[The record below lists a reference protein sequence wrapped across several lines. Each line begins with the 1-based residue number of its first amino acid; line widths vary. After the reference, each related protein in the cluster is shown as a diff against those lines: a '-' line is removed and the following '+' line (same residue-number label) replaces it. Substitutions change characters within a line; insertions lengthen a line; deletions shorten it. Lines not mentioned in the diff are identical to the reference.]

1 MMIRKI
7 LISTAVMVGVATL
20 ALSQTG
26 CSRASPAPNGVV
38 FTADEKGKSISVVDP
53 DTGRVTTTPV
63 RVAPHNVQTSRDG
76 KSLYVVGSL
85 MGDGEGITPGMS
97 GKGRLL
103 VFNST
108 AVASGPV
115 ADIEVGRMPAHVIVD
130 DPARRAYV
138 TNGGDNVVLVIDL
151 SSAKIAGSI
160 KVGSSPHG
168 LRMSPDG

>member
-1 MMIRKI
+1 
-7 LISTAVMVGVATL
+7 
-20 ALSQTG
+20 
-26 CSRASPAPNGVV
+26 
-38 FTADEKGKSISVVDP
+38 
-53 DTGRVTTTPV
+53 
-63 RVAPHNVQTSRDG
+63 
-76 KSLYVVGSL
+76 
-85 MGDGEGITPGMS
+85 MGHGEEMTPGMS

-103 VFNST
+103 VFKST
-108 AVASGPV
+108 AVANGPT